1 MPDFEVLLPVVTQ
14 PYLEDHLGLWLFE
27 EKLATQLGLDHIAS
41 RDWDSHLQSSIG
53 RDPDNLRTDEIETA
67 DGGKIAVIEI
77 TGTMMKRTS
86 SMSAATSTIRA
97 KRAVRNA
104 RTDRSVNAAA
114 IKIDSGGGTFIGTQE
129 LADEVA
135 ALAAEKPTEVY
146 VEDRGFSAAYWVA
159 SQANRI
165 TMNQS
170 GAVGSIGTVLLLND
184 MSKMAEKMGVKVHVI
199 STGKFKGAGAPGS
212 EVTDEQLKKFK
223 EEVVSANEFFLEAAA
238 KGRKMDRKRVE
249 ELATGEIFIGQK
261 AIDVGLVD
269 EIGTFDDVIRRLQKM
284 SEPQAATPQQISE
297 TCPGASAEFK
307 FGLIEKGA
315 TLEQVRQEWAEHQQK
330 EMDRLTKENEELK
343 KKAEGSGK
351 KPKKTEKGDEDGL
364 DPDFLSDDS
373 EGELSLEI
381 DDSTGNPAFDE
392 ADKMVQTIM
401 RRDKCSRREAIK
413 KVMVHGGADFQAKL
427 LKAVNPASAAKV
439 DEYKTIRETAEAQ

>member
-1 MPDFEVLLPVVTQ
+1 M
-14 PYLEDHLGLWLFE
+14 
-27 EKLATQLGLDHIAS
+27 
-41 RDWDSHLQSSIG
+41 
-53 RDPDNLRTDEIETA
+53 
-67 DGGKIAVIEI
+67 
-77 TGTMMKRTS
+77 
-86 SMSAATSTIRA
+86 
-97 KRAVRNA
+97 
-104 RTDRSVNAAA
+104 
-114 IKIDSGGGTFIGTQE
+114 
-129 LADEVA
+129 A
-135 ALAAEKPTEVY
+135 ALAAERGSEVC
-146 VEDRGFSAAYWVA
+146 VEDRGFSAAYWIA

-165 TMNQS
+165 TVNRS
-170 GAVGSIGTVLLLND
+170 GAVGSIGTVLLLQD
-184 MSKMAEKMGVKVHVI
+184 LSKMAEKMGVKVHVI
-199 STGKFKGAGAPGS
+199 STGKFKGAAAPGS
-212 EVTDEQLKKFK
+212 EITDEQVKKCQ
-223 EEVVSANEFFLEAAA
+223 EEVDAANEFFLDAVA

-401 RRDKCSRREAIK
+401 RRDKCSRRETIK
-413 KVMVHGGADFQAKL
+413 KVMVHGGADIQAKL
-427 LKAVNPASAAKV
+427 LKELNPSNADKV